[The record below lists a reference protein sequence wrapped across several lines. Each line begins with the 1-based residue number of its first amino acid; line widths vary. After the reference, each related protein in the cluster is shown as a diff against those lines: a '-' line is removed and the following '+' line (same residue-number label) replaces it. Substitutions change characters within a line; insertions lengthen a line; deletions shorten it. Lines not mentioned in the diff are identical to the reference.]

1 MENELITIRLP
12 SSALDRIDLHVKE
25 GMFSSRQEA
34 VEHILELQLLER
46 NASDYLMS
54 AESLARIHRET
65 YTLYNGD

>member
-34 VEHILELQLLER
+34 IEHMLEMQVLER
-46 NASDYLMS
+46 NASNYLMT
-54 AESLARIHRET
+54 AESLDRIHRET
-65 YTLYNGD
+65 YELYNGD